1 MSNGMERAEPIH
13 EHRFTFRREWFYF
26 LILLPW
32 IRDLAELGRVPTD
45 PYEIGV
51 KAVLTALI
59 AVGVG
64 ALIRQTRK
72 IDYLNHEVERLAIT
86 DSLTG
91 LYNVSHLHEE
101 LRKEVE
107 RSRRTGRPL
116 SLVFFDV
123 DCLKEL
129 NDLHGHQAGSRVL
142 EALGRALPTVI
153 RKNVDSAYRWGG
165 DEFVIMLPEADHEGA
180 YGVAERLRGLV
191 FEKKIE
197 EIQEFDVT
205 ISVGV
210 SQLQAGEDPAAFLQ
224 RVDMA
229 MYQSKRG
236 GKNRTSLG

>member
-1 MSNGMERAEPIH
+1 MSMERAEPVH
-13 EHRFTFRREWFYF
+13 EHRFTFRREWFYV

-32 IRDLAELGRVPTD
+32 IRDLAELGRVAPD
-45 PYEIGV
+45 PYEIPV
-51 KAVLTALI
+51 KVILSGLI
-59 AVGVG
+59 ALGVGV
-64 ALIRQTRK
+64 LIRQTRK
-72 IDYLNHEVERLAIT
+72 IDYLNHEVERLSIT

-91 LYNVSHLHEE
+91 LYNVGHLHEE

-129 NDLHGHQAGSRVL
+129 NDVHGHQAGSRVL

-165 DEFVIMLPEADHEGA
+165 DEFVIMLPEAEHDGA
-180 YGVAERLRGLV
+180 YGVAERLRSLV
-191 FEKKIE
+191 AETKLDGIKDY
-197 EIQEFDVT
+197 DVT
-205 ISVGV
+205 ISLGV
-210 SQLQAGEDPAAFLQ
+210 SELQAGEDPAAFLQ

-229 MYQSKRG
+229 MYESKRG
-236 GKNRTSLG
+236 GKNRTSKG

>member
-1 MSNGMERAEPIH
+1 MSMERAEPVH
-13 EHRFTFRREWFYF
+13 EHRLTFRREWFYV

-32 IRDLAELGRVPTD
+32 IRDLAELGRTAPD
-45 PYEIGV
+45 PYEIPV
-51 KAVLTALI
+51 KVILSGLI
-59 AVGVG
+59 ALGVG
-64 ALIRQTRK
+64 TLIRQTRK
-72 IDYLNHEVERLAIT
+72 IDYLNHEVERLSIT

-91 LYNVSHLHEE
+91 LYNVGHLHEE

-129 NDLHGHQAGSRVL
+129 NDVHGHQAGSRVL

-165 DEFVIMLPEADHEGA
+165 DEFVIMLPEAEHDGA
-180 YGVAERLRGLV
+180 YGVAERLRSLV
-191 FEKKIE
+191 AETKLDGIKDY
-197 EIQEFDVT
+197 DVT
-205 ISVGV
+205 ISLGV
-210 SQLQAGEDPAAFLQ
+210 SELQAGEDPAAFLQ

-229 MYQSKRG
+229 MYESKRG
-236 GKNRTSLG
+236 GKNRTSKG

>member
-1 MSNGMERAEPIH
+1 MSMERAEPIH
-13 EHRFTFRREWFYF
+13 EHRFTFRREWFYV

-32 IRDLAELGRVPTD
+32 IRDLAELGRVVPD
-45 PYEIGV
+45 PYEIPV
-51 KAVLTALI
+51 KVILSGLI
-59 AVGVG
+59 ALGVG
-64 ALIRQTRK
+64 MLIRQTRK
-72 IDYLNHEVERLAIT
+72 IDYLNHEVERLSIT

-91 LYNVSHLHEE
+91 LYNVGHLHEE

-129 NDLHGHQAGSRVL
+129 NDVHGHQAGSRVL

-180 YGVAERLRGLV
+180 YGVAERLRSLV
-191 FEKKIE
+191 AETKLDAIKDY
-197 EIQEFDVT
+197 DVT
-205 ISVGV
+205 ISLGV
-210 SQLQAGEDPAAFLQ
+210 SELQPGEDPATFLQ

-229 MYQSKRG
+229 MYESKRG
-236 GKNRTSLG
+236 GKNRTSKG

>member
-1 MSNGMERAEPIH
+1 MSMERAEPVH
-13 EHRFTFRREWFYF
+13 EHRFTFRREWFYV

-32 IRDLAELGRVPTD
+32 IRDLAELGRAAPD
-45 PYEIGV
+45 PYEIPV
-51 KAVLTALI
+51 KVILSGLI
-59 AVGVG
+59 ALGVG
-64 ALIRQTRK
+64 MLIRQTRK
-72 IDYLNHEVERLAIT
+72 IDYLNHEVERLSIT

-91 LYNVSHLHEE
+91 LYNVGHLHEE

-129 NDLHGHQAGSRVL
+129 NDVHGHQAGSRVL

-165 DEFVIMLPEADHEGA
+165 DEFVIMLPEAEHDGA
-180 YGVAERLRGLV
+180 YGVAERLRSLV
-191 FEKKIE
+191 AETKLDAIKDY
-197 EIQEFDVT
+197 DVT
-205 ISVGV
+205 ISLGV
-210 SQLQAGEDPAAFLQ
+210 SELQPGEDPAAFLQ

-229 MYQSKRG
+229 MYESKRG
-236 GKNRTSLG
+236 GKNRTSKG

>member
-1 MSNGMERAEPIH
+1 MSMERAEPVH
-13 EHRFTFRREWFYF
+13 EHRFTFRREWFYV

-32 IRDLAELGRVPTD
+32 IRDLAELGRTAPD
-45 PYEIGV
+45 PYEIPV
-51 KAVLTALI
+51 KVILSGLI
-59 AVGVG
+59 ALGVG
-64 ALIRQTRK
+64 TLIRQTRK
-72 IDYLNHEVERLAIT
+72 IEYLNHEVERLSIT

-91 LYNVSHLHEE
+91 LYNVGHLHEE

-129 NDLHGHQAGSRVL
+129 NDVHGHQAGSRVL

-165 DEFVIMLPEADHEGA
+165 DEFVIVLPEAEHDGA
-180 YGVAERLRGLV
+180 YGVAERLRSMV
-191 FEKKIE
+191 AEKKIE
-197 EIQEFDVT
+197 EIKDFDVT

-229 MYQSKRG
+229 MYESKRG
-236 GKNRTSLG
+236 GKNRTSKG

>member
-1 MSNGMERAEPIH
+1 MSMERAEPVH
-13 EHRFTFRREWFYF
+13 EHRFTFRREWFYV

-32 IRDLAELGRVPTD
+32 IRDLAELGRVAPD
-45 PYEIGV
+45 PYEIPV
-51 KAVLTALI
+51 KVILSGLI
-59 AVGVG
+59 ALGVGV
-64 ALIRQTRK
+64 LIRQTRK
-72 IDYLNHEVERLAIT
+72 IDYLNHEVERLSIT

-91 LYNVSHLHEE
+91 LYNVGHLHEE

-129 NDLHGHQAGSRVL
+129 NDVHGHQAGSRVL

-165 DEFVIMLPEADHEGA
+165 DEFVIMLPEAEHDGA
-180 YGVAERLRGLV
+180 YGVAERLRSLV
-191 FEKKIE
+191 AETKLDAIKDY
-197 EIQEFDVT
+197 DVT
-205 ISVGV
+205 ISLGV
-210 SQLQAGEDPAAFLQ
+210 SELQPGEDPAAFLQ

-229 MYQSKRG
+229 MYESKRG
-236 GKNRTSLG
+236 GKNRTSKG

>member
-1 MSNGMERAEPIH
+1 MSMERAEPVH
-13 EHRFTFRREWFYF
+13 EHRFTFRREWFYV

-32 IRDLAELGRVPTD
+32 IRDLAELGRTAPD
-45 PYEIGV
+45 PYEIPV
-51 KAVLTALI
+51 KVILSGLI
-59 AVGVG
+59 ALGVG
-64 ALIRQTRK
+64 TLIRQTRK
-72 IDYLNHEVERLAIT
+72 IDYLNHEVERLSIT

-91 LYNVSHLHEE
+91 LYNVGHLHEE

-129 NDLHGHQAGSRVL
+129 NDVHGHQAGSRVL

-165 DEFVIMLPEADHEGA
+165 DEFVIVLPEAEHDGA
-180 YGVAERLRGLV
+180 FGVAERLRSMV
-191 FEKKIE
+191 AEKKIE
-197 EIQEFDVT
+197 EIKDYDVT
-205 ISVGV
+205 ISLGV
-210 SQLQAGEDPAAFLQ
+210 SELQPGEDPAAFLQ

-229 MYQSKRG
+229 MYESKRG
-236 GKNRTSLG
+236 GKNRTSKG

>member
-1 MSNGMERAEPIH
+1 MSMERAEPVH
-13 EHRFTFRREWFYF
+13 EHRFTFRREWFYV

-32 IRDLAELGRVPTD
+32 IRDLAELGRTAPD
-45 PYEIGV
+45 PYEIPV
-51 KAVLTALI
+51 KVILSGLI
-59 AVGVG
+59 ALGVG
-64 ALIRQTRK
+64 TLIRQTRK
-72 IDYLNHEVERLAIT
+72 IDYLNHEVERLSIT

-91 LYNVSHLHEE
+91 LYNVGHLHEE

-129 NDLHGHQAGSRVL
+129 NDVHGHQAGSRVL

-165 DEFVIMLPEADHEGA
+165 DEFVIMLPEAEHDGA
-180 YGVAERLRGLV
+180 YGVAERLRSLV
-191 FEKKIE
+191 AETKLDGIKDY
-197 EIQEFDVT
+197 DVT
-205 ISVGV
+205 ISLGV
-210 SQLQAGEDPAAFLQ
+210 SELQPGEDPAAFLQ

-229 MYQSKRG
+229 MYESKRG
-236 GKNRTSLG
+236 GKNRTSKG

>member
-1 MSNGMERAEPIH
+1 MSMERAEPVH
-13 EHRFTFRREWFYF
+13 EHRFTFRREWFYV

-32 IRDLAELGRVPTD
+32 IRDLAELGRTAPD
-45 PYEIGV
+45 PYEIPV
-51 KAVLTALI
+51 KVILSGLI
-59 AVGVG
+59 ALGVG
-64 ALIRQTRK
+64 TLIRQTRK
-72 IDYLNHEVERLAIT
+72 IDYLNHEVERLSIT

-91 LYNVSHLHEE
+91 LYNVGHLHEE

-129 NDLHGHQAGSRVL
+129 NDVHGHQAGSRVL

-165 DEFVIMLPEADHEGA
+165 DEFVIVLPEAEHDGA
-180 YGVAERLRGLV
+180 YGVAERLRSMV
-191 FEKKIE
+191 AEKKIE
-197 EIQEFDVT
+197 EIKDYDVT
-205 ISVGV
+205 ISLGV
-210 SQLQAGEDPAAFLQ
+210 SELQAGEDPAAFLQ

-229 MYQSKRG
+229 MYESKRG
-236 GKNRTSLG
+236 GKNRTSKG

>member
-1 MSNGMERAEPIH
+1 MSMERAEPVY
-13 EHRFTFRREWFYF
+13 EHRFTFRREWFYV

-32 IRDLAELGRVPTD
+32 IRDLAELGRVAPD
-45 PYEIGV
+45 PYEIPV
-51 KAVLTALI
+51 KVILSGLI
-59 AVGVG
+59 ALGVG
-64 ALIRQTRK
+64 TLIRQTRK
-72 IDYLNHEVERLAIT
+72 IDYLNHEVERLSIT

-91 LYNVSHLHEE
+91 LYNVGHLHEE

-129 NDLHGHQAGSRVL
+129 NDVHGHQAGSRVL

-165 DEFVIMLPEADHEGA
+165 DEFVIVLPEAEHDGA
-180 YGVAERLRGLV
+180 YGVAERLRSMV
-191 FEKKIE
+191 AEKKIE
-197 EIQEFDVT
+197 EIKDYDVT
-205 ISVGV
+205 ISLGV
-210 SQLQAGEDPAAFLQ
+210 SELQAGEDPAVFLQ

-229 MYQSKRG
+229 MYESKRG
-236 GKNRTSLG
+236 GKNRTSKG

>member
-1 MSNGMERAEPIH
+1 MSMERAEPVH
-13 EHRFTFRREWFYF
+13 EHRFTFRREWFYV

-32 IRDLAELGRVPTD
+32 IRDLAELGRTAPD
-45 PYEIGV
+45 PYEIPV
-51 KAVLTALI
+51 KVILSGLI
-59 AVGVG
+59 ALGVG
-64 ALIRQTRK
+64 TLIRQTRK
-72 IDYLNHEVERLAIT
+72 IDYLNHEVERLSIT

-91 LYNVSHLHEE
+91 LYNVGHLHEE

-129 NDLHGHQAGSRVL
+129 NDVHGHQAGSRVL

-165 DEFVIMLPEADHEGA
+165 DEFVIMLPEAEHDGA
-180 YGVAERLRGLV
+180 YGVAERLRSLV
-191 FEKKIE
+191 AETKLDGIKDY
-197 EIQEFDVT
+197 DVT
-205 ISVGV
+205 ISLGV
-210 SQLQAGEDPAAFLQ
+210 SELQAGEDPAAFLQ

-229 MYQSKRG
+229 MYESKRG
-236 GKNRTSLG
+236 GKNRTSKG

>member
-1 MSNGMERAEPIH
+1 MSTGMERAEPVH
-13 EHRFTFRREWFYF
+13 EQRFLFRREWFYF

-32 IRDLAELGRVPTD
+32 IRDLADIGRTAPD
-45 PYEIGV
+45 LYEIPV
-51 KAVLTALI
+51 KAILSGLI
-59 AVGVG
+59 ALGVGV
-64 ALIRQTRK
+64 LIRQTRK

-91 LYNVSHLHEE
+91 LFNVGHLHEE

-107 RSRRTGRPL
+107 RSRRTKRPL

-129 NDLHGHQAGSRVL
+129 NDVHGHQAGSRVL
-142 EALGRALPTVI
+142 EALGKALPVVI

-180 YGVAERLRGLV
+180 YGVAERLRSLV
-191 FEKKIE
+191 ADKKME
-197 EIQEFDVT
+197 EIKEFDVT
-205 ISVGV
+205 ISLGV
-210 SQLQAGEDPAAFLQ
+210 AELQPGEDPAAFLQ

-229 MYQSKRG
+229 MYQAKRG
-236 GKNRTSLG
+236 GKNRTSRG